1 MQQQELIKSLQ
12 KEKAKRRRR
21 INSKKDKRNDSK
33 AHLFYKYAD
42 NIRCVQYREAIHE

>member
-1 MQQQELIKSLQ
+1 MNEHDLICSIR

-21 INSKKDKRNDSK
+21 FNSKKDKRNDSK

-42 NIRCVQYREAIHE
+42 NIRCVQYREARHE

>member
-1 MQQQELIKSLQ
+1 MRQEELIKLLQ

-21 INSKKDKRNDSK
+21 INSKKYKRNDAK

-42 NIRCVQYREAIHE
+42 NIRCVQYREARHV